1 MKEIKLKQWCRNT
14 IYILFFA
21 VIDYVI
27 CWRAFELF
35 TQNRLTQSL
44 AIITCIGMIVV
55 SLIGVAW
62 LQEVEGGKHE
72 G

>member
-1 MKEIKLKQWCRNT
+1 MKMNKYEKQLKNAL
-14 IYILFFA
+14 YISFFA

-35 TQNRLTQSL
+35 TEHRLTALL
-44 AIITCIGMIVV
+44 AGVTCIGMIVI

-62 LQEVEGGKHE
+62 LQDIEGEK
-72 G
+72 